1 MVLRTWYF
9 TPLIL
14 VVLTVLHVFFGLL
27 QNVNL
32 NHMNI
37 ESLKKF
43 KRIYKLRTRA
53 NNTSKSEMVSLV
65 QKHFQTMAVPDE
77 AETIETFI
85 FNIKYAQ

>member
-1 MVLRTWYF
+1 M
-9 TPLIL
+9 
-14 VVLTVLHVFFGLL
+14 LTYSRLFVRVL

-37 ESLKKF
+37 ESLKKY
-43 KRIYKLRTRA
+43 KRVYKLRTRA

-65 QKHFQTMAVPDE
+65 QKHFQTMPVPDE

-85 FNIKYAQ
+85 YNIKYAQ